1 MKSSLSRLR
10 IKEISLSMLL
20 IIFTNCPDCIVND
33 KHSAIVAGSER
44 QNELF
49 TITVST
55 KGVKFSEKM

>member
-1 MKSSLSRLR
+1 LR
-10 IKEISLSMLL
+10 IKEISLSMLI